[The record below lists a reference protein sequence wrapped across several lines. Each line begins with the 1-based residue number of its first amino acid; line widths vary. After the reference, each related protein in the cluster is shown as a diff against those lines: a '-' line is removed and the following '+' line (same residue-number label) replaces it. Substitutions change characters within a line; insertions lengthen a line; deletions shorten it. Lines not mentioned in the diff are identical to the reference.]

1 VGLDRSV
8 IAHTALLAR
17 EGSAAF
23 VLPRYAFYSDVKHY
37 RSRILVCDMPSSKR
51 LEPLKAGEAEMSQGT
66 RDVAAMQLHKQKK
79 APEIR
84 GQSSGGTQRIL
95 RGLAAQK

>member
-1 VGLDRSV
+1 M
-8 IAHTALLAR
+8 AHTASRAR

-37 RSRILVCDMPSSKR
+37 RSRILVCDMPSGKR
-51 LEPLKAGEAEMSQGT
+51 LEPLKAGEAEMSQGA

>member
-1 VGLDRSV
+1 MDRFV
-8 IAHTALLAR
+8 MARTALHAH
-17 EGSAAF
+17 EGGFAF
-23 VLPRYAFYSDVKHY
+23 VLPRYAFYLNAKHY

-51 LEPLKAGEAEMSQGT
+51 LEPLKAEQAEMSQGG

-84 GQSSGGTQRIL
+84 GQSSGGT
-95 RGLAAQK
+95 